1 MYKFCPHCGKQ
12 FLEPDEPR
20 TIGVVTQTKGFLSWA
35 QIKEWSDNNEAAQH
49 FEIGDELHDTLLT
62 GERVTLVVVEKDWP
76 HEGAVVLQFKDCL
89 ADTYVMNAE
98 ATNKGGWEKTTL
110 RKVLNNEIWNILPQ
124 DIRDC
129 IKPIVRDGVKDWL
142 WLPTEVQVFGE
153 VCWGDEKDK
162 TDRQQFAYYR
172 RPGNRVKTL
181 GEDGGRTSWWL
192 ASPSATNATN
202 FCSVY
207 DSGFSFGDNASYSV
221 GVAPG
226 FCI

>member
-20 TIGVVTQTKGFLSWA
+20 TIGVVTQAKGFLSWA

-62 GERVTLVVVEKDWP
+62 GERITLVVVEKDWP
-76 HEGAVVLQFKDCL
+76 HEGAVVLQLKDCL
-89 ADTYVMNAE
+89 TDTYSMNPK
-98 ATNKGGWEKTTL
+98 ATNNGGWEKAQL
-110 RKVLNNEIWNILPQ
+110 RKMLNNDIWVTFPQ

-129 IKPIVRDGVKDWL
+129 VKPIVRDGAKDWL

-172 RPGNRVKTL
+172 RPGNRIKTL
-181 GEDGGRTSWWL
+181 GEGGNRYSWWL
-192 ASPSATNATN
+192 ASPSAAYTAY
-202 FCSVY
+202 FCFVIGSGNS
-207 DSGFSFGDNASYSV
+207 DSSNASYSF